1 MTVWFTPIARQVMV
15 EHCKEVYPREGCGI
29 LVGTNSPS
37 GWLIA
42 RSIPVPNKKAT
53 ERPDRFEIDPRDYLR
68 VEREAERDGWRV
80 VGFFHSHPDV
90 PPHPSATDAA
100 FAWANYLTVIV
111 AVYGGTKVRVRA
123 HLFQGA
129 EQGFVEVPVLV
140 ALQPVLAREVP
151 ELPPV
156 DRVVELVG
164 EVEPFVSLAAR
175 SAVKEVSAGTL
186 VAIRF
191 DYEPT
196 LHTLPRLLEGEG
208 HAVLRLC
215 WNEEGAWEMVVR
227 VRSDR

>member
-1 MTVWFTPIARQVMV
+1 
-15 EHCKEVYPREGCGI
+15 
-29 LVGTNSPS
+29 
-37 GWLIA
+37 
-42 RSIPVPNKKAT
+42 
-53 ERPDRFEIDPRDYLR
+53 
-68 VEREAERDGWRV
+68 
-80 VGFFHSHPDV
+80 
-90 PPHPSATDAA
+90 
-100 FAWANYLTVIV
+100 
-111 AVYGGTKVRVRA
+111 VRA

-156 DRVVELVG
+156 ERVVELVG